1 MTIIRP
7 ATGKLLKNNKKKK
20 PILDEDEVT
29 PQSDIGKRAQEQNK
43 KNENRVNKKMGG
55 GKVGKPIKYEV
66 GGMVKPAY
74 MRNR

>member
-7 ATGKLLKNNKKKK
+7 ATGKLLKNKKKKK
-20 PILDEDEVT
+20 PILDENEVT
-29 PQSDIGKRAQEQNK
+29 PQSDIGERAQEQNK

>member
-1 MTIIRP
+1 MGDKVKGKDEDLEIN
-7 ATGKLLKNNKKKK
+7 KLLKKRIKDKNKEK
-20 PILDEDEVT
+20 
-29 PQSDIGKRAQEQNK
+29 NK
-43 KNENRVNKKMGG
+43 NAINPKNFVEGPNAKMGG

>member
-1 MTIIRP
+1 MSEID
-7 ATGKLLKNNKKKK
+7 KLLKEKFKDKEEERKKK
-20 PILDEDEVT
+20 D
-29 PQSDIGKRAQEQNK
+29 
-43 KNENRVNKKMGG
+43 KNAIDPKNFVEGPKAKMGG

>member
-7 ATGKLLKNNKKKK
+7 ATGKLLKNKKKKK
-20 PILDEDEVT
+20 PILDENEVT

>member
-1 MTIIRP
+1 MGDKVKGKEKDLEIN
-7 ATGKLLKNNKKKK
+7 KLLKERIK
-20 PILDEDEVT
+20 
-29 PQSDIGKRAQEQNK
+29 GKEKERK
-43 KNENRVNKKMGG
+43 KNAINPKNFVEGPKAKMGG